1 MGELKMKINE
11 LIKFIDN
18 EIDTTKKQIATK
30 IKQAKTNNQTKETR
44 DQISYICD
52 TLFYLNGY
60 LRALTNV
67 QEEIYKILKR
77 DETMNKLI
85 IEFDKELIKETHE
98 NILKNY
104 QYPYYTAGPDGK
116 PKEIRKKRRSVNC
129 R

>member
-1 MGELKMKINE
+1 MKINE

-18 EIDTTKKQIATK
+18 EIDTTKKQITTK
-30 IKQAKTNNQTKETR
+30 IKQAETINQTKVTR

-52 TLFYLNGY
+52 TLFYLKGY
-60 LRALTNV
+60 LRALTNL

-77 DETMNKLI
+77 DETMNK
-85 IEFDKELIKETHE
+85 K
-98 NILKNY
+98 NINISKKALEKIDEIMEQY
-104 QYPYYTAGPDGK
+104 EYPYYTAGPDGK

>member
-11 LIKFIDN
+11 LINWIDN

-30 IKQAKTNNQTKETR
+30 IKQAETINQTKVTK

-77 DETMNKLI
+77 DETMNK
-85 IEFDKELIKETHE
+85 K
-98 NILKNY
+98 NINISKKALEKIDEIMEQY
-104 QYPYYTAGPDGK
+104 EYPYYTAGPDGK

>member
-30 IKQAKTNNQTKETR
+30 IKQAETNNQTKVTR
-44 DQISYICD
+44 DQIRYICD

-77 DETMNKLI
+77 DETMNK
-85 IEFDKELIKETHE
+85 K
-98 NILKNY
+98 NINISKKALEKIDEIMDQY
-104 QYPYYTAGPDGK
+104 EYPYYTAGPDGK
-116 PKEIRKKRRSVNC
+116 PKEIRKKKKKC
-129 R
+129 KL

>member
-1 MGELKMKINE
+1 MKINE
-11 LIKFIDN
+11 LINWIDN

-30 IKQAKTNNQTKETR
+30 IKQAETINQTKVTK

-77 DETMNKLI
+77 DETMNK
-85 IEFDKELIKETHE
+85 K
-98 NILKNY
+98 NINISKKALEKIDEIMEQY
-104 QYPYYTAGPDGK
+104 EYPYYTAGPDGK

>member
-30 IKQAKTNNQTKETR
+30 IKQAETNNQTKVTR
-44 DQISYICD
+44 DQIRYICD

-77 DETMNKLI
+77 DETMNK
-85 IEFDKELIKETHE
+85 K
-98 NILKNY
+98 NINISKKALEKIDEIMDQY
-104 QYPYYTAGPDGK
+104 EYPYYTAGPDGK